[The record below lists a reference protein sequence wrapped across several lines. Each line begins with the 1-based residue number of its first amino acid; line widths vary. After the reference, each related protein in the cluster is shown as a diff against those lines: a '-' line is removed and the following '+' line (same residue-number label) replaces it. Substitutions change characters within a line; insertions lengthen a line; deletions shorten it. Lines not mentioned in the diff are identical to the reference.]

1 MDEEKI
7 FEALDKF
14 PETVKKVD
22 ELAEAVTANNKT
34 MSASVQTISKTVSG
48 LDSRISQ
55 MERNFTELKKSTDSA
70 NAAMRKEVTVNVPSV
85 SVRKSDININQTPL
99 SDAQLETM
107 AETLAKKVNTKSKG
121 EDFLFFLLLAAT
133 VFTVVVAIMFL
144 SGYKNDYRGWGARYV
159 EVGKTAGDLHP
170 GDRFLY
176 IQEEF
181 SKGRK
186 AKKAAKALVEEQE
199 EKYDEEYKRNTRIM
213 SKDLTKALQ
222 DEAVILD
229 YYVTDSDSLG
239 YEAFTI
245 FRPADSELRIAA
257 HMYKDGKV
265 FLNTDTDL
273 IQSAKIAKQHPG
285 RKTWKSAGSYK

>member
-34 MSASVQTISKTVSG
+34 VSASVQTISKTVSG
-48 LDSRISQ
+48 LYTRMSQ
-55 MERNFTELKKSTDSA
+55 MERNFSEMKKSADSA
-70 NAAMRKEVTVNVPSV
+70 NAAMRKEVTVNVPPV

-107 AETLAKKVNTKSKG
+107 AETLAKKTDSKAKG
-121 EDFLFFLLLAAT
+121 GNFLFYAFLALMAFMA
-133 VFTVVVAIMFL
+133 FSAILFL

-159 EVGKTAGDLHP
+159 EVGKVAGDLHP
-170 GDRFLY
+170 GDRFVY

-199 EKYDEEYKRNTRIM
+199 EKYGDQYKRNVRIM
-213 SKDLTKALQ
+213 SRDLTKALQ

-229 YYVTDSDSLG
+229 YYVAEADTLG

-245 FRPADSELRIAA
+245 FRPVDSEIRIAA

-265 FLNTDTDL
+265 FLNSDADL
-273 IQSAKIAKQHPG
+273 VQSAEVAKQHPG
-285 RKTWKSAGSYK
+285 RKTWKSVGSYK

>member
-1 MDEEKI
+1 MDEEEI

-34 MSASVQTISKTVSG
+34 VSDSIQTISKTVSG
-48 LDSRISQ
+48 LDTRMSQ
-55 MERNFTELKKSTDSA
+55 VEKIFTEMKKSIDSA
-70 NAAMRKEVTVNVPSV
+70 NAAMRKEVTVNIPPV
-85 SVRKSDININQTPL
+85 SVRKSDINFNQDPL

-107 AETLAKKVNTKSKG
+107 AETLAKKVSTKAKG
-121 EDFLFFLLLAAT
+121 ENFLFYLLLAAM
-133 VFTVVVAIMFL
+133 VFTVAVAIKLL

-159 EVGKTAGDLHP
+159 EVGKVAGDLHP
-170 GDRFLY
+170 GDRFIY

-181 SKGRK
+181 AKGRK

-199 EKYDEEYKRNTRIM
+199 EKYGDQYKRNIRIM
-213 SKDLTKALQ
+213 SRDLTKALQ
-222 DEAVILD
+222 DKAVILD
-229 YYVTDSDSLG
+229 YYVAESDSLG

-245 FRPADSELRIAA
+245 FRLADSELRKAA

-265 FLNTDTDL
+265 FLNSDEDL
-273 IQSAKIAKQHPG
+273 IQSVEVAKQHPG
-285 RKTWKSAGSYK
+285 RKTWKNIGSYK